1 MRNEAEVM
9 GLRFAFLFM
18 ARVRQL
24 HLSFLMLLFI
34 GCYLLQHR
42 AYFHRTEKN
51 HSRSGTENAVAERER
66 ERDNFRFCGKLLSN
80 ANTCCL
86 FSSLFRWCKPEHFR
100 VWIWLDNYLHLTYKS
115 EPMQGWWSEYLVCD
129 DNDEDDDWTNFWV
142 KLIPFNFQWFCGW
155 WTSGGHL
162 FLMDYYRSNPPPH
175 VTVDDIYGHS
185 NTCSCTLL

>member
-66 ERDNFRFCGKLLSN
+66 ERQLSLLWQIIIK
-80 ANTCCL
+80 CKHML
-86 FSSLFRWCKPEHFR
+86 FVF
-100 VWIWLDNYLHLTYKS
+100 
-115 EPMQGWWSEYLVCD
+115 
-129 DNDEDDDWTNFWV
+129 
-142 KLIPFNFQWFCGW
+142 
-155 WTSGGHL
+155 
-162 FLMDYYRSNPPPH
+162 
-175 VTVDDIYGHS
+175 
-185 NTCSCTLL
+185 